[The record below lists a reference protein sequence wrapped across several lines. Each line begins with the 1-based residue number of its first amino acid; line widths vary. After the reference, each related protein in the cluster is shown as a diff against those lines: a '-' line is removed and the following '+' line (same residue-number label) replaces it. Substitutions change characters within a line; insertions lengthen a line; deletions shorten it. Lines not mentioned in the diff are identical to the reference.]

1 MGRTPAPWPHARQ
14 RAHQPQGRRGEQL
27 HQALCAGQV
36 TLAQVQQ
43 AIATDWTAALA
54 TLHLT

>member
-1 MGRTPAPWPHARQ
+1 MGNK
-14 RAHQPQGRRGEQL
+14 L
-27 HQALCAGQV
+27 HQALCAGQG

-43 AIATDWTAALA
+43 AIATDWTTALA